1 MTQQEAIILATRA
14 LFAFA
19 TNVRRPPTW
28 IGTPE
33 DIDEALGL
41 LLPALMAPGSAGL
54 RTEITGCASAPAG
67 PEPGDPRQQ
76 KLPGTEAATPPRA
89 VCPRCR
95 VPLEPEYTCICD
107 RPFQCIRCGDAGRA
121 LDGDGRCLDCAHKVL
136 AESVDADLARI
147 LPLNGKR
154 KRKGRAPSTRE

>member
-1 MTQQEAIILATRA
+1 MTQEEAVILATRA

-54 RTEITGCASAPAG
+54 RTEITGCASAG
-67 PEPGDPRQQ
+67 PEPGDPRQ
-76 KLPGTEAATPPRA
+76 LPLPETTGAKPPRA
-89 VCPRCR
+89 VA
-95 VPLEPEYTCICD
+95 V
-107 RPFQCIRCGDAGRA
+107 
-121 LDGDGRCLDCAHKVL
+121 V
-136 AESVDADLARI
+136 
-147 LPLNGKR
+147 PLNGKR
-154 KRKGRAPSTRE
+154 KRKARAPSTRE

>member
-1 MTQQEAIILATRA
+1 MTQEEAVILATRA

-54 RTEITGCASAPAG
+54 RTEITGCASAG
-67 PEPGDPRQQ
+67 PEPGDPRQ
-76 KLPGTEAATPPRA
+76 LPLPTTEEPTPPRA

-95 VPLEPEYTCICD
+95 VPLDPAFTCVCT
-107 RPFQCIRCGDAGRA
+107 RPVERMRGSGHPVPQGGPVDLGA
-121 LDGDGRCLDCAHKVL
+121 LDAV
-136 AESVDADLARI
+136 APVV
-147 LPLNGKR
+147 PLNGKR